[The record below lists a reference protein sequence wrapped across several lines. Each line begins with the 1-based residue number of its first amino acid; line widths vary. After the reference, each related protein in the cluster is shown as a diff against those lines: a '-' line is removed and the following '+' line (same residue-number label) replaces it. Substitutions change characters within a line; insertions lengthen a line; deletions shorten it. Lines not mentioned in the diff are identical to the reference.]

1 MKAKIPKCSSLG
13 IQASTS
19 KKIDPQLSLH
29 GQKIPHANQAVKFLG
44 MRVEVP
50 HDQSK
55 SKEVLVTELERML
68 KNIDICPLTR
78 KQKLL
83 LYKAGVCPRLSWLLT
98 IEEMPIS
105 WVEKNLNALATGYI
119 KKWAGLAHPA
129 NTAVLYLPHKWVAS
143 TFPYSP
149 PSTRDFRSRDKAS
162 CRHHE
167 TLVSDTWQRK
177 AFRRISFSLDQSS
190 EQAKWSE
197 M

>member
-1 MKAKIPKCSSLG
+1 MKAKFPKCSSLG

-29 GQKIPHANQAVKFLG
+29 GQKIPHASQTVKFLG

-55 SKEVLVTELERML
+55 SKEMLVAELERML
-68 KNIDICPLTR
+68 KNIDTCPLTR

-105 WVEKNLNALATGYI
+105 WVEKNLNALATRYI
-119 KKWAGLAHPA
+119 KKWAGLVRPA
-129 NTAVLYLPHKWVAS
+129 NTAVLYLPHKMGGLNLPLLS
-143 TFPYSP
+143 TLHK
-149 PSTRDFRSRDKAS
+149 RLQVSR
-162 CRHHE
+162 
-167 TLVSDTWQRK
+167 
-177 AFRRISFSLDQSS
+177 QS
-190 EQAKWSE
+190 QL
-197 M
+197 